1 MKNKAKQFFANPFLW
16 LFLVTSGMFGL
27 LFIRFIFGEYA
38 YFYTDMGADTFDI
51 NYPLYCLFSQVFHG
65 NGYEDYFLNV
75 GLGMDMS
82 SYLFQYLN
90 PINLLVVMLPEHLI
104 PWSVLLAT
112 YIKLLVISTVGY
124 KLFYRWIHHKWGA
137 FTAALL
143 WTFSSYVMLW
153 GQHYGFCTSM
163 MMFTVFLYLVHLF
176 VDDEEKSGNWLLI
189 LWITLM
195 LFTNYYF
202 LYMSGILG
210 AVYVVIWLCFQHR
223 WKRIPVKI
231 AGLAGMGI
239 LGICIG
245 GVCLIPTWNIFQSS
259 TRAAAVNMNNPE
271 YLFHPVSAKWL
282 FGFLA
287 RMFSNNTMG
296 IADNYSGAGNYYE
309 MAMLF
314 TSSLFFLA
322 LPYLLMKKKMRLKT
336 LFLTALSVIA
346 LILPATGKLFTMN
359 AAVQRWS
366 FILCMLE
373 ALAVGMFIRF
383 LFTEK
388 NRERVR
394 LAVAIGLALMAFSY
408 ALLFYGQKEGYF
420 ELEIEY
426 LLTFAMFLFVFSVLA
441 MAKGK
446 YAGLDC
452 VIPVLLT
459 VVLCGELLI
468 ANYPCINFRENP
480 TREQVV
486 TQYYQDGTRQV
497 YEALKEQ
504 DSSLYRVAKTYE
516 SASENDSL
524 AQGYPGLSCYL
535 TTNPKELV
543 EIKEMFGAE
552 GISDNFVS
560 FDNDNFIL
568 NSLLGMKYLLA
579 NPENTVSAK
588 NYKKIGMADRNGT
601 AVWSEDA
608 ALDGKAIYENNH
620 ALPFG
625 YLYENV
631 WSQSELEKMSETD
644 KTLALLHGF
653 YFTDERSESV
663 YHRTSREEGT
673 ERSLLKKKVQASDCK
688 IKRTSDG
695 ITISDMES
703 DPFITMDNVQSA
715 FKEGA
720 VHTITV
726 EMDVD
731 EKVDMALYYQTEGD
745 TQFSQDKIYIFKV
758 SPKKTSW
765 TYLVPGDITSLRLDV
780 STETDDVTVKDI
792 RVNNCESD
800 NAAYEKLKNS
810 EVTKIA
816 YEGNTYTANVSNS
829 SGRRQM
835 LCVPLLY
842 SEGWTAV
849 MDGKET
855 DLYSINS
862 GLCGIE
868 IPSGSHQVSLSY
880 EVPHRAAG
888 IALSGVGVVIYLI
901 LLIYW
906 TMQRRKNR

>member
-1 MKNKAKQFFANPFLW
+1 MKNKAKQFFTNPFLW
-16 LFLVTSGMFGL
+16 LFLITSGMFGL
-27 LFIRFIFGEYA
+27 LFIRFILGEYA

-51 NYPLYCLFSQVFHG
+51 NYPLYCLFSQVFQG
-65 NGYEDYFLNV
+65 KGYEDYFLNV

-82 SYLFQYLN
+82 SYVFQYLN
-90 PINLLVVMLPEHLI
+90 PINLLVVLLPERLI

-112 YIKLLVISTVGY
+112 YIKLLVISIVGY

-153 GQHYGFCTSM
+153 GQHYGFCTSI

-176 VDDEEKSGNWLLI
+176 VDDEETSRNWLLI

-210 AVYVVIWLCFQHR
+210 AMYVVVWLCFQHR

-231 AGLAGMGI
+231 TGLAGMGI

-245 GVCLIPTWNIFQSS
+245 GVCLITTWNIFQAS
-259 TRAAAVNMNNPE
+259 TRVGAVNMNNPH

-296 IADNYSGAGNYYE
+296 IADKYSGAGNYYE

-314 TSSLFFLA
+314 TSSLFFIA
-322 LPYLLMKKKMRLKT
+322 LPYLLMKKGMRLKT
-336 LFLTALSVIA
+336 LFLTALSIVA
-346 LILPATGKLFTMN
+346 LILPFTGKLFTMN
-359 AAVQRWS
+359 GAVQRWS
-366 FILCMLE
+366 FILCMME
-373 ALAVGMFIRF
+373 ALAVGMFVKLF
-383 LFTEK
+383 LTEE
-388 NRERVR
+388 NRLRVR
-394 LAVAIGLALMAFSY
+394 IAVAVSLAVMAFSY
-408 ALLFYGQKEGYF
+408 ALLFYGQKEEYF
-420 ELEIEY
+420 ELKIEY
-426 LLTFAMFLFVFSVLA
+426 LLIFAAFLLVFSLLT

-446 YAGLDC
+446 YVGLDR
-452 VIPVLLT
+452 VIPVLLA

-486 TQYYQDGTRQV
+486 AQYYQDGTREV
-497 YEALKEQ
+497 YEALKEK
-504 DSSLYRVAKTYE
+504 DNSLYRVAKTYE

-524 AQGYPGLSCYL
+524 VQGYAGLSGYL
-535 TTNPKELV
+535 TTNPRELV
-543 EIKEMFGAE
+543 EIKEMFGGE
-552 GISDNFVS
+552 GVSDNFVS

-579 NPENTVSAK
+579 NPDNMVSAQ
-588 NYKKIGMADRNGT
+588 NYKKIGMADRNGN

-608 ALDGKAIYENNH
+608 SLDGKVIYENQN

-631 WSQSELEKMSETD
+631 WDQSELEKMSETD

-653 YFTDERSESV
+653 YFTDERSEAV
-663 YHRTSREEGT
+663 YHRTSKEEGI

-688 IKRTSDG
+688 IKKNRDG
-695 ITISDMES
+695 ITISEMAG
-703 DPFITMDNVQSA
+703 DPFITIENVQSA

-726 EMDVD
+726 ELDVD

-758 SPKKTSW
+758 SPKKSSW
-765 TYLVPGDITSLRLDV
+765 TYLVPGDITNLRLDV
-780 STETDDVTVKDI
+780 STQTDRVTVKDI

-800 NAAYEKLKNS
+800 NAAYEKLQNS
-810 EVTKIA
+810 EVTDVTYA
-816 YEGNTYTANVSNS
+816 ENTYAAEVNNS
-829 SGRRQM
+829 SDRRQM

-849 MDGKET
+849 IDGKET
-855 DLYSINS
+855 KLYSINS

-868 IPSGSHQVSLSY
+868 IPSGAHQVSLTY
-880 EVPHRAAG
+880 EMPHKIAG

-906 TMQRRKNR
+906 SKKRRKNR

>member
-1 MKNKAKQFFANPFLW
+1 MKNKAKQFFTNPFLW
-16 LFLVTSGMFGL
+16 LFLITSGMFGL
-27 LFIRFIFGEYA
+27 LFIRFILGEYA

-65 NGYEDYFLNV
+65 KGYEDYFLNV

-82 SYLFQYLN
+82 SYVFQYLN
-90 PINLLVVMLPEHLI
+90 PVNLLVVMLPEHLI

-112 YIKLLVISTVGY
+112 YIKLLVISIVGY

-153 GQHYGFCTSM
+153 GQHYGFCTSI

-176 VDDEEKSGNWLLI
+176 VDDEEKSRNWLLI

-210 AVYVVIWLCFQHR
+210 ALYVVIWLSFHR
-223 WKRIPVKI
+223 HWKKMPVKI
-231 AGLAGMGI
+231 FGLAGIGI

-245 GVCLIPTWNIFQSS
+245 GVCLIPTWNIFQAS
-259 TRAAAVNMNNPE
+259 TRVGAVNMNNPN

-296 IADNYSGAGNYYE
+296 IADKYSGAGNYYE

-314 TSSLFFLA
+314 TSSLFFIA
-322 LPYLLMKKKMRLKT
+322 LPYLLMKKGMRLKT
-336 LFLTALSVIA
+336 LFLTALSIVA
-346 LILPATGKLFTMN
+346 LILPFTGKLFTMN
-359 AAVQRWS
+359 GAVQRWS

-373 ALAVGMFIRF
+373 ALAVGMFVKLF
-383 LFTEK
+383 LAEE
-388 NRERVR
+388 NRLRVR
-394 LAVAIGLALMAFSY
+394 IAVAVSLAVMAFSY

-420 ELEIEY
+420 ELKIEY
-426 LLTFAMFLFVFSVLA
+426 LLIFAAFLLVFSLL
-441 MAKGK
+441 MISRGK
-446 YAGLDC
+446 YAGLDR
-452 VIPVLLT
+452 VIPVLLI

-486 TQYYQDGTRQV
+486 AQYYQDGTREV
-497 YEALKEQ
+497 YEALKEK
-504 DSSLYRVAKTYE
+504 DDSLYRVAKTYE

-524 AQGYPGLSCYL
+524 VQGYAGLSGYL

-552 GISDNFVS
+552 GVSDNFVS

-579 NPENTVSAK
+579 NPDNTVSAQ
-588 NYKKIGMADRNGT
+588 NYKKIGMADRNGN

-608 ALDGKAIYENNH
+608 SLDGKVIYENQN

-631 WSQSELEKMSETD
+631 WDQSELEKMSETD
-644 KTLALLHGF
+644 RTLALLHGF
-653 YFTDERSESV
+653 YFTDERSEAV
-663 YHRTSREEGT
+663 YHRTSKEEGT

-688 IKRTSDG
+688 IKKSSDG
-695 ITISDMES
+695 ITMSEMAG
-703 DPFITMDNVQSA
+703 DPFITIENVQST

-726 EMDVD
+726 ELDVD

-758 SPKKTSW
+758 SPKKSSW
-765 TYLVPGDITSLRLDV
+765 TYLVPGDITNLRLDV
-780 STETDDVTVKDI
+780 STQTERVTVKDI

-800 NAAYEKLKNS
+800 NAAYKKLQNS
-810 EVTKIA
+810 EVTNVT
-816 YEGNTYTANVSNS
+816 YVENTYAAEVNNS
-829 SGRRQM
+829 SDRRKM

-849 MDGKET
+849 IDGKET
-855 DLYSINS
+855 KLYSINS

-868 IPSGSHQVSLSY
+868 IPSGAHQVSLTY
-880 EVPHRAAG
+880 EMPHKIAG

-906 TMQRRKNR
+906 SKKRRKNR

>member
-1 MKNKAKQFFANPFLW
+1 MKNKAKQFFTNPFLW
-16 LFLVTSGMFGL
+16 LFLITSGMFGL
-27 LFIRFIFGEYA
+27 LFIRFILGEYA

-65 NGYEDYFLNV
+65 KGYEDYFLNV

-82 SYLFQYLN
+82 SYVFQYLN
-90 PINLLVVMLPEHLI
+90 PINLLVVLLPEHLI

-112 YIKLLVISTVGY
+112 YIKLLVISIVGY

-153 GQHYGFCTSM
+153 GQHYGFCTSI

-176 VDDEEKSGNWLLI
+176 VDDEETSRNWLLI

-210 AVYVVIWLCFQHR
+210 AMYVVIWLCFQHR

-231 AGLAGMGI
+231 FGLAGMGI

-245 GVCLIPTWNIFQSS
+245 GVCLIPTWNIFQAS
-259 TRAAAVNMNNPE
+259 TRVGAVNMNNPN

-296 IADNYSGAGNYYE
+296 IADKYSGAGNYYE

-314 TSSLFFLA
+314 TSSLFFIA
-322 LPYLLMKKKMRLKT
+322 LPYLLMKKGMRLKT
-336 LFLTALSVIA
+336 LFLTALSIVA
-346 LILPATGKLFTMN
+346 LILPFTGKLFTMN
-359 AAVQRWS
+359 GAVQRWS

-373 ALAVGMFIRF
+373 ALAVGMFVKLF
-383 LFTEK
+383 LAEE
-388 NRERVR
+388 NRLRVR
-394 LAVAIGLALMAFSY
+394 IAVAVSLAVMAFSY
-408 ALLFYGQKEGYF
+408 ALLFYGQKEEYF
-420 ELEIEY
+420 ELSIEY
-426 LLTFAMFLFVFSVLA
+426 LLIFTAFLLVFSLLT

-446 YAGLDC
+446 YAGLDR
-452 VIPVLLT
+452 VIPVLLI

-486 TQYYQDGTRQV
+486 AQYYQDGTREV
-497 YEALKEQ
+497 YEALKEK
-504 DSSLYRVAKTYE
+504 DDSLYRVAKTYE

-524 AQGYPGLSCYL
+524 VQGYAGLSGYL

-552 GISDNFVS
+552 GVSDNFVS

-579 NPENTVSAK
+579 NPDNTVSAQ
-588 NYKKIGMADRNGT
+588 NYKKIGMADRNGN

-608 ALDGKAIYENNH
+608 SLDGKVIYENQN

-631 WSQSELEKMSETD
+631 WDQSELEKMSETD
-644 KTLALLHGF
+644 RTLALLHGF
-653 YFTDERSESV
+653 YFTDERSEAV
-663 YHRTSREEGT
+663 YHRTSKEEGT

-688 IKRTSDG
+688 IKKSSDG
-695 ITISDMES
+695 ITMSEMAG
-703 DPFITMDNVQSA
+703 DPFITIENVQST

-726 EMDVD
+726 ELDVD

-758 SPKKTSW
+758 SPKKSSW
-765 TYLVPGDITSLRLDV
+765 TYLVPGDITNLRLDV
-780 STETDDVTVKDI
+780 STQTERVTVKDI

-800 NAAYEKLKNS
+800 NAAYKKLQNS
-810 EVTKIA
+810 EVTNVT
-816 YEGNTYTANVSNS
+816 YVENTYAAEVNNS
-829 SGRRQM
+829 SDRRKM

-849 MDGKET
+849 IDGKET
-855 DLYSINS
+855 KLYSINS

-868 IPSGSHQVSLSY
+868 IPSGAHQVSLTY
-880 EVPHRAAG
+880 EMPHKIAG

-906 TMQRRKNR
+906 SKKRRKNR

>member
-1 MKNKAKQFFANPFLW
+1 MKDKAKQFFTNPFLW
-16 LFLVTSGMFGL
+16 LFLITSGMFGL
-27 LFIRFIFGEYA
+27 LFIRFILGEYA

-51 NYPLYCLFSQVFHG
+51 NYPLYCLFSQVFQG
-65 NGYEDYFLNV
+65 KGYEEYFLNV

-82 SYLFQYLN
+82 SYVFQYLN
-90 PINLLVVMLPEHLI
+90 PVNLLVVMLPEHLI

-112 YIKLLVISTVGY
+112 YIKLLVISIVGY
-124 KLFYRWIHHKWGA
+124 KLFYRWIQHKWGA

-153 GQHYGFCTSM
+153 GQHYGFCTSI

-176 VDDEEKSGNWLLI
+176 VDDEETSRNWLLI

-210 AVYVVIWLCFQHR
+210 AMYVVIWLCFQHR

-245 GVCLIPTWNIFQSS
+245 GVCLIPTWNIFQAS
-259 TRAAAVNMNNPE
+259 TRVGAVNMNNPN

-296 IADNYSGAGNYYE
+296 IADKYSGAGNYYE

-314 TSSLFFLA
+314 TSSLFFIA
-322 LPYLLMKKKMRLKT
+322 LPYLLMKKGMRLKT
-336 LFLTALSVIA
+336 LFLTTLSIVA
-346 LILPATGKLFTMN
+346 LILPFTGKLFTMN

-373 ALAVGMFIRF
+373 ALAVGMFVKLF
-383 LFTEK
+383 LTEE
-388 NRERVR
+388 NRLRVR
-394 LAVAIGLALMAFSY
+394 IAVAVSLAVMAFSY
-408 ALLFYGQKEGYF
+408 ALLFYGQKEEYF
-420 ELEIEY
+420 ELSIEY
-426 LLTFAMFLFVFSVLA
+426 LLIFTAFLLVFSLLT

-446 YAGLDC
+446 YAALDR
-452 VIPVLLT
+452 VIPVLLI
-459 VVLCGELLI
+459 VVLCGELLV

-486 TQYYQDGTRQV
+486 AQYYQDGTREV
-497 YEALKEQ
+497 YEALKEK
-504 DSSLYRVAKTYE
+504 DDSLYRVAKTYE

-524 AQGYPGLSCYL
+524 VQGYAGLSGYL

-543 EIKEMFGAE
+543 AIKEMFGGE
-552 GISDNFVS
+552 GVSDNFVS

-579 NPENTVSAK
+579 NPDNTVSAQ
-588 NYKKIGMADRNGT
+588 NYKKIGMADRNGN

-608 ALDGKAIYENNH
+608 SLDGKVIYENQN

-631 WSQSELEKMSETD
+631 WDQSELEKMSETD
-644 KTLALLHGF
+644 RTLALLHGF
-653 YFTDERSESV
+653 YFTDKRSDSV
-663 YHRTSREEGT
+663 YHRTSKEEGT
-673 ERSLLKKKVQASDCK
+673 ERSLLKKKIQASDCK
-688 IKRTSDG
+688 IKKNRDG
-695 ITISDMES
+695 ITMSDMAD
-703 DPFITMDNVQSA
+703 DPFITIENVQSA

-726 EMDVD
+726 ELDVD

-758 SPKKTSW
+758 SPKKSSW
-765 TYLVPGDITSLRLDV
+765 TYLVPGDITNLRLDV
-780 STETDDVTVKDI
+780 STQTERVTIKNI
-792 RVNNCESD
+792 RVNNCEPD
-800 NAAYEKLKNS
+800 NAAYKKLQNS
-810 EVTKIA
+810 DVTNVTYA
-816 YEGNTYTANVSNS
+816 ENTYAADVNNS
-829 SGRRQM
+829 SDRRQM

-849 MDGKET
+849 IDGKET
-855 DLYSINS
+855 KLYSINS

-868 IPSGSHQVSLSY
+868 IPSGAHQVSLTY
-880 EVPHRAAG
+880 EMPYKIAG

-901 LLIYW
+901 LLVYW
-906 TMQRRKNR
+906 SKKRRKNR